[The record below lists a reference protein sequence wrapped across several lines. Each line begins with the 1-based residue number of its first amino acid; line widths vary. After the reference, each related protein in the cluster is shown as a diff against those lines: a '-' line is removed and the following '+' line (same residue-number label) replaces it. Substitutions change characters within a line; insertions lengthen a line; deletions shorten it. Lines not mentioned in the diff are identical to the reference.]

1 MRSAPSK
8 SRPALPRTL
17 CAALCA
23 RRVEIVERFH
33 NWIVQNG
40 QRWVDA
46 VEIDPENLSCWA
58 TSLSNLTFLQKV
70 DIETEVLIFLDYECT
85 EEVAIF
91 VWPLIS
97 LQSQLLKRDKLRA
110 DYLKFCSQLAG
121 FSKLGFTDLKS
132 ENQIRIRF
140 YNNPPLSIICIG
152 LSACSALLDYAKY
165 AKTTGRDP
173 WEIASEC
180 SRASSSHNQSS
191 LVLVSDCVKSEIK
204 KQIGRRWHCLLQLC
218 SKPRANPPSPCSDQ
232 QGQRRQWRQ
241 EENRD
246 CCAAKGKLCIYLF
259 GHSKVGVHG

>member
-1 MRSAPSK
+1 MAHSVWFSLASGDFRNQPTRAWPDFETFFLKQPKSFWLRSRHSSEARFVFHMRSAPSK

-70 DIETEVLIFLDYECT
+70 DIKIEVLIFWDYECT

-110 DYLKFCSQLAG
+110 DYLKFVVSWWASPSWASQ
-121 FSKLGFTDLKS
+121 
-132 ENQIRIRF
+132 I
-140 YNNPPLSIICIG
+140 
-152 LSACSALLDYAKY
+152 
-165 AKTTGRDP
+165 
-173 WEIASEC
+173 
-180 SRASSSHNQSS
+180 
-191 LVLVSDCVKSEIK
+191 
-204 KQIGRRWHCLLQLC
+204 
-218 SKPRANPPSPCSDQ
+218 
-232 QGQRRQWRQ
+232 
-241 EENRD
+241 
-246 CCAAKGKLCIYLF
+246 
-259 GHSKVGVHG
+259 